1 MQDTLNGFMSLGRP
15 AWQEARQT
23 LTRLLSKD
31 EGRLRDDADLR
42 QAAIIPQVRHRQT
55 AGQAAP
61 STLHLPAVGA
71 ALRPATYSSIA
82 LQRSGTLDRA
92 AAMAAAVYVRAL
104 PAALVQSE
112 VVMEVPAR
120 IGDYTDFY
128 TSKHHAFN
136 CGSMFRDPAAAL
148 APNW

>member
-1 MQDTLNGFMSLGRP
+1 MGKATDFCCGASSLVSP
-15 AWQEARQT
+15 LYQ
-23 LTRLLSKD
+23 LLF
-31 EGRLRDDADLR
+31 A
-42 QAAIIPQVRHRQT
+42 
-55 AGQAAP
+55 
-61 STLHLPAVGA
+61 GA
-71 ALRPATYSSIA
+71 AAT
-82 LQRSGTLDRA
+82 D
-92 AAMAAAVYVRAL
+92 AVMHVCCS
-104 PAALVQSE
+104 VQSE